1 MMMKEMKK
9 MNGTKEVARNNEEG
23 DDDDDEGNEKT
34 NGTKEVARNVITDK
48 VKKMIET
55 KQVSR

>member
-23 DDDDDEGNEKT
+23 DDDDDEMKKT

>member
-23 DDDDDEGNEKT
+23 DDDDDEGNEKNEWNERGGKKCY
-34 NGTKEVARNVITDK
+34 NG
-48 VKKMIET
+48 
-55 KQVSR
+55 

>member
-1 MMMKEMKK
+1 MKH
-9 MNGTKEVARNNEEG
+9 GRRNEEG
-23 DDDDDEGNEKT
+23 DDDDDEGNEKKM

>member
-1 MMMKEMKK
+1 

-23 DDDDDEGNEKT
+23 DDDDEGNEKT

>member
-1 MMMKEMKK
+1 MKKVGETKKATIMMMKEMKK
-9 MNGTKEVARNNEEG
+9 M
-23 DDDDDEGNEKT
+23 